1 MFSCIGVMYELPSLN
16 CGHCLV
22 DTKCFGVDIAHFV
35 VVVKRVQACFGAE
48 RALVRDL
55 GYSNM
60 SRTSTE
66 MNFRNANE
74 LNEK

>member
-1 MFSCIGVMYELPSLN
+1 MFSYIGVMYELPSLN

-55 GYSNM
+55 G
-60 SRTSTE
+60 
-66 MNFRNANE
+66 
-74 LNEK
+74 